1 MTSECDI
8 VYLSRTPW
16 DSLYQRPQ
24 HLAAG
29 LAGLQRV
36 LYVDT
41 PRSTFNRRFL
51 RPLLKRQP
59 VRPLLSQPAPGL
71 TVLSPAYVPFLPGWW
86 PPPGQYRLHRA
97 FLRWAIFRL
106 GMASPILWAQDPR
119 DLYFVEA
126 VAPRL
131 VCYDCMDDYAL
142 IAPPGVSRSALRAQ
156 ELAMLRRADLV
167 FASAGDLQRRCSQ
180 TNAHVVLVPNGV
192 DAARFGAAPAP
203 ADVAAIARPRLGYV
217 GAIAPWLD
225 FGLLE
230 ALALARP
237 QLSLVLVGPV
247 QRAVRAR
254 VAALQRLPN
263 VHVLGER
270 PYVDVPAYMHSFDV
284 CLIPFLVNDL
294 TRAVNPVKFWEYM
307 AAARPVVTTALPE
320 LLPYADVCTVA
331 SDAQTFIAGVD
342 AALSARAE
350 VEQAQRRLALA
361 RANSWAQRVQTI
373 EDALAAALAA

>member
-1 MTSECDI
+1 MTAERDI

-16 DSLYQRPQ
+16 DSIYQRPQ

-29 LAGLQRV
+29 LAGSARV

-51 RPLLKRQP
+51 TPLLRRQTL
-59 VRPLLSQPAPGL
+59 RPLLSQPAPGL

-86 PPPGQYRLHRA
+86 PPPGQYHVHRL
-97 FLRWAIFRL
+97 FLRWAMRRL
-106 GMASPILWAQDPR
+106 GMASPILWTQDPR
-119 DLYFVEA
+119 DLFFVDA

-142 IAPPGVSRSALRAQ
+142 IAPPGVSRPALREQ
-156 ELAMLRRADLV
+156 ELAMLRRANLV
-167 FASAGDLQRRCSQ
+167 FASSEDLLRRCSQ
-180 TNAHVVLVPNGV
+180 TNGHVVLVPNGV
-192 DAARFGAAPAP
+192 DAGRFGPAPTP
-203 ADVAAIARPRLGYV
+203 ADVAGIARPRLGYV

-230 ALALARP
+230 ALAQARP

-247 QRAVRAR
+247 QRAVLVR

-270 PYVDVPAYMHSFDV
+270 PYVDVPAYMHSFDI
-284 CLIPFLVNDL
+284 CLIPFLINDL
-294 TRAVNPVKFWEYM
+294 TRAVTPVKFWEYM
-307 AAARPVVTTALPE
+307 AAARPVVSTVLPE
-320 LLPYADVCTVA
+320 LAPYANVCALAGDV
-331 SDAQTFIAGVD
+331 STFIAAVD
-342 AALSARAE
+342 AALSTSSETDRE
-350 VEQAQRRLALA
+350 RRLALA
-361 RANSWAQRVQTI
+361 QANSWAERVKTI
-373 EDALAAALAA
+373 EQALAAALAA